1 MSFDFATR
9 LPVNTLPATGSW
21 TGFPA
26 YNFVGGHNDE
36 ALIPVDVLT
45 DCVSAVMAAN
55 GKRLAAYGLGDGP
68 LGYLGLRQFLAGS
81 LNSRA
86 GMHLDAD
93 DILLVS
99 GSLQALD
106 LVNQT
111 LLRAGDTVVIEESNY
126 GGVYTRFNRL
136 DVNFV
141 GVPTDPHGMRVDALE
156 QVLSELKQK
165 GITPRYIYTIPTVQ
179 NPTGSVMPEERR
191 RSLLALAK
199 KFDLPIFEDDC
210 YADLIFDGK
219 RPPALHAL
227 DKDGRVIYC
236 GSFSKTVAPA
246 LRVGYLVAKKDFLER
261 ALSYKTDAGS
271 GALEQLVLAE
281 FCARQF
287 DGHVARLSAHLAE
300 KADLMCAAFEKYFGA
315 SADYIRPVGGIFIW
329 VKLPAA
335 VDTTRL
341 AEVAGAQGVAIN
353 PGVEWSSAS
362 DASQHM
368 RLCFGYPNAKTID
381 EGVKRL
387 AKICKAEFGLP
398 SQIENKIE
406 V

>member
-1 MSFDFATR
+1 MFDFANS
-9 LPVNTLPATGSW
+9 LPANTLPAIGPW

-36 ALIPVDVLT
+36 ALIPVDDLT
-45 DCVSAVMAAN
+45 DCMSAVMAAH

-81 LNSRA
+81 LHNRA
-86 GMHLDAD
+86 GMSVDAD

-111 LLRAGDTVVIEESNY
+111 LLRSGDTVVIEASNY
-126 GGVYTRFNRL
+126 EGVYARFNRL
-136 DVNFV
+136 DVSFV
-141 GVPTDPHGMRVDALE
+141 GVPTDSNGMRVDALE

-165 GITPRYIYTIPTVQ
+165 GIRPRYIYTIPTVQ
-179 NPTGSVMPEERR
+179 NPTGSVMPEDRR
-191 RSLLALAK
+191 RALLALAK
-199 KFDLPIFEDDC
+199 AFDVPVFEDDC

-219 RPPALHAL
+219 RPPALYAL
-227 DKDGRVIYC
+227 DEDGRVIYC

-246 LRVGYLVAKKDFLER
+246 LRVGYLVAKRDFLAR

-271 GALEQLVLAE
+271 GALEQLVLSE
-281 FCARQF
+281 FCNRQF
-287 DGHVARLSAHLAE
+287 DSHVEKLSAHLAR
-300 KADLMCAAFEKYFGA
+300 KADIICSAIDKYFGA
-315 SADYIRPVGGIFIW
+315 SAEYSRPMGGIFIW
-329 VKLPAA
+329 VKLPQT
-335 VDTTRL
+335 VDTKRL
-341 AEVAGAQGVAIN
+341 AEVAGAHGVSIN
-353 PGVEWSSAS
+353 PGVEWSSAA

-368 RLCFGYPNAKTID
+368 RLCFGYPDAATID

-387 AKICKAEFGLP
+387 AKICQAEFGLP
-398 SQIENKIE
+398 SQIANQKE

>member
-1 MSFDFATR
+1 MFDFTNS
-9 LPVNTLPATGSW
+9 LPADALPATGPW
-21 TGFPA
+21 TGFPS

-36 ALIPVDVLT
+36 ALIPVDELT
-45 DCVSAVMAAN
+45 DCVLAVMAAD
-55 GKRLAAYGLGDGP
+55 GKRLATYGLGDGP

-81 LNSRA
+81 LKSRA
-86 GMHLDAD
+86 GMHVDTEE
-93 DILLVS
+93 ILLLS

-136 DVNFV
+136 DVSFV
-141 GVPTDPHGMRVDALE
+141 GVPTDSQGMRVDALE

-165 GITPRYIYTIPTVQ
+165 GTMPRYIYTIPTVQ
-179 NPTGSVMPEERR
+179 NPTGSVMPEDRR
-191 RSLLALAK
+191 RGLLALAK
-199 KFDLPIFEDDC
+199 KFDVPVFEDDC
-210 YADLIFDGK
+210 YADLTFDGK

-227 DKDGRVIYC
+227 DEDGRVIYC

-246 LRVGYLVAKKDFLER
+246 LRVGYLVARQDFLAR
-261 ALSYKTDAGS
+261 AVSYKTDAGS

-281 FCARQF
+281 FCVRQF
-287 DGHVARLSAHLAE
+287 DSHVKKLSAHLAG
-300 KADLMCAAFEKYFGA
+300 KADLICTAFDKYFGA
-315 SADYIRPVGGIFIW
+315 SADYVRPMGGIFIW
-329 VKLPAA
+329 IKLPSA
-335 VDTTRL
+335 VDTKRL

-368 RLCFGYPNAKTID
+368 RLCFGYPNALTID
-381 EGVKRL
+381 EGIKRL
-387 AKICKAEFGLP
+387 ADICQTEFGLP
-398 SQIENKIE
+398 SHIANQKE

>member
-1 MSFDFATR
+1 MFDFTNS
-9 LPVNTLPATGSW
+9 LPEDTLPATDPW
-21 TGFPA
+21 TGFLP

-36 ALIPVDVLT
+36 ALIPVDDLT
-45 DCVSAVMAAN
+45 DCMSAVMAAD

-81 LNSRA
+81 LHNRA
-86 GMHLDAD
+86 GMSVDAD

-111 LLRAGDTVVIEESNY
+111 LLRAGDTVVTEASNY
-126 GGVYTRFNRL
+126 EGVYARFNRL
-136 DVNFV
+136 DVSFV
-141 GVPTDPHGMRVDALE
+141 GVPTDSHGMRVDALE

-165 GITPRYIYTIPTVQ
+165 GTIPRYIYTIPTVQ
-179 NPTGSVMPEERR
+179 NPTGSVMPEDRR
-191 RSLLALAK
+191 RGLLALAK
-199 KFDLPIFEDDC
+199 AFDVPVFEDDC
-210 YADLIFDGK
+210 YADLTFDGK

-227 DKDGRVIYC
+227 DEDGRVIYC

-246 LRVGYLVAKKDFLER
+246 LRVGYLVARQDFLAR
-261 ALSYKTDAGS
+261 AVSYKTDAGS

-281 FCARQF
+281 FCVRRF
-287 DGHVARLSAHLAE
+287 DSHVKNLSAHLAG
-300 KADLMCAAFEKYFGA
+300 KADLICTAIDKYFGA
-315 SADYIRPVGGIFIW
+315 SADYARPMGGIFIW
-329 VKLPAA
+329 VKLPSA

-368 RLCFGYPNAKTID
+368 RLCFGYPDAKTID
-381 EGVKRL
+381 EGIKRL
-387 AKICKAEFGLP
+387 AEICKAEFGLP
-398 SQIENKIE
+398 SQIANKTE